1 MPDQPVPRKRPTR
14 WWYWWPFLLGPAAIL
29 ACYLSFPEDYTRE
42 LYKPFLEKLALVLA
56 SSALGLGIIRLA
68 WQRLEYHLLL
78 TLLSGA
84 VLLREI
90 HWDWTTTFV
99 YAAVVILAAWGWCWR
114 RRIDRFL
121 DPNPS
126 ARCWLVATAFTYV
139 LSQALARRV
148 FRDVLP
154 EEDRYFGD
162 IEELMENLAHA
173 MLIMSIL
180 VGSWRRIPRGSS
192 S

>member
-121 DPNPS
+121 ESEPLGPMLACRHGVHLRPLS
-126 ARCWLVATAFTYV
+126 GPRPPRLPRCPARGRPV
-139 LSQALARRV
+139 LR
-148 FRDVLP
+148 
-154 EEDRYFGD
+154 
-162 IEELMENLAHA
+162 
-173 MLIMSIL
+173 
-180 VGSWRRIPRGSS
+180 
-192 S
+192 